1 VGGLNK
7 CEAHED
13 IKEQMQGIETRLRTL
28 ELDSIR
34 LGERLEALC
43 KELASLTSWVKG
55 LIATMLTAMVSF
67 FIWYVQQLGR

>member
-1 VGGLNK
+1 MVK

-13 IKEQMQGIETRLRTL
+13 IKEQVQGLENRLRTL

-34 LGERLEALC
+34 LSERLDALC

-55 LIATMLTAMVSF
+55 LIVTILTAMVSF
-67 FIWYVQQLGR
+67 FVWYIQNLPR